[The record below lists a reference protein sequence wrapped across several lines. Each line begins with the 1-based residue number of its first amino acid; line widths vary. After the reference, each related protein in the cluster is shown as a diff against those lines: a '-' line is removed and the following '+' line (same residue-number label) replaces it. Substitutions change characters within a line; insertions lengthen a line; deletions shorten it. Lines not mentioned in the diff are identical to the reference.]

1 MAFLSI
7 PTEIYARIIFCVPSI
22 RDLAALLQ
30 SCRAL
35 RSLCGMKTREQFYR
49 IRVYSNDTSI
59 NETLGLLMEILT
71 QRSLGHYVREI
82 EQYRRQ

>member
-1 MAFLSI
+1 
-7 PTEIYARIIFCVPSI
+7 
-22 RDLAALLQ
+22 
-30 SCRAL
+30 
-35 RSLCGMKTREQFYR
+35 MKTREQFYR